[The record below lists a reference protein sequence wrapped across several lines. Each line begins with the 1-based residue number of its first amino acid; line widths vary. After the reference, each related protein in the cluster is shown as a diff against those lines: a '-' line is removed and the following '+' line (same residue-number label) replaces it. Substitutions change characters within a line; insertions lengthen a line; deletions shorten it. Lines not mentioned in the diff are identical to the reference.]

1 MKAALVR
8 NPGDTPAYA
17 DFRDPVPSGGAV
29 VVSVTASAL
38 SHVTRSRAAG
48 THYSA
53 AGDFPFVPGID
64 GVGRLPDGRRVY
76 FLMPEAPFGGMAER
90 VLVDPAHCIVLP
102 DALDDVTAAALAVP
116 GMSSWVA
123 LTERASFVAGETV
136 LVNGATGAS
145 GRLAV
150 QVAKHLGAGKII
162 ATGRNP
168 KALAE
173 LSSLGADIVIP
184 LIEDADAL
192 EAAFLPLF
200 RDRVD
205 VVLDYLWG
213 TSAERLLVAAAKAGE
228 ETVPIRF
235 VQIGSVS
242 ARNISLP
249 SAVLRATALQLLG
262 SGTGSVP
269 PARIIHAIGQLLQA
283 AVPAGLRI
291 ATRAVPLA
299 QIAEAWA
306 GEGGARTVFT
316 IA

>member
-123 LTERASFVAGETV
+123 LAERASFVAGETV

-173 LSSLGADIVIP
+173 LSSLGADIVVP

-213 TSAERLLVAAAKAGE
+213 TSAERLLIAAAKAGE

>member
-8 NPGDTPAYA
+8 NP
-17 DFRDPVPSGGAV
+17 
-29 VVSVTASAL
+29 
-38 SHVTRSRAAG
+38 
-48 THYSA
+48 
-53 AGDFPFVPGID
+53 
-64 GVGRLPDGRRVY
+64 
-76 FLMPEAPFGGMAER
+76 E
-90 VLVDPAHCIVLP
+90 
-102 DALDDVTAAALAVP
+102 
-116 GMSSWVA
+116 
-123 LTERASFVAGETV
+123 
-136 LVNGATGAS
+136 
-145 GRLAV
+145 
-150 QVAKHLGAGKII
+150 
-162 ATGRNP
+162 
-168 KALAE
+168 ALAE

-184 LIEDADAL
+184 LIEDAEAL

-213 TSAERLLVAAAKAGE
+213 TSAERLLIAAAKAGE

-291 ATRAVPLA
+291 ATRPVPLA
-299 QIAEAWA
+299 QTAEAWA

>member
-90 VLVDPAHCIVLP
+90 VLVDPAHCIALP

-173 LSSLGADIVIP
+173 LSSLGADIVVP

-213 TSAERLLVAAAKAGE
+213 TSAERLLIAAAKAGE